1 MHTASDGANPHA
13 RSCGGGGDCV
23 IGVAAGLLYVFKMLT
38 SRPHTFGPMAW
49 EMFVSGPFNIYW
61 IASRAFFV
69 VQTVAMYW
77 LTSTVVNFLI
87 GIL

>member
-1 MHTASDGANPHA
+1 M
-13 RSCGGGGDCV
+13 
-23 IGVAAGLLYVFKMLT
+23 IGVAAGLLYVIKMLT

-49 EMFVSGPFNIYW
+49 EMFVSGPVNVYW
-61 IASRAFFV
+61 FASRAFFV

-77 LTSTVVNFLI
+77 LTSTVVNLVI